1 MIIQDILNRKGTAIY
16 AVTPAN
22 TVYEAIEKMAE
33 HNIGVLVV
41 LDGDRLCGVVSE
53 RDYRN
58 KIILKGRT
66 SRDTTV
72 SEIMTDRV
80 ICVGPQH
87 SVDHCLSIMTHNKI
101 RHLPV
106 LEDNQKLMGV
116 ISIGDLVKATIEQK
130 DLEIEDLKGYI
141 SGGYPS

>member
-1 MIIQDILNRKGTAIY
+1 MTIQDLLSKKGTAVY
-16 AVTPAN
+16 HVTPTN

-33 HNIGVLVV
+33 HNIGALVV
-41 LDGDRLCGVVSE
+41 LDGDRLCGVLSE

-66 SRDTTV
+66 SRDTAV
-72 SEIMTDRV
+72 SEIMTERV

-87 SVDHCLSIMTHNKI
+87 SVDHCLTIMTHQKI

-106 LEDNQKLMGV
+106 LDDSQKLIGV

-141 SGGYPS
+141 SGGYPG